1 MINVSVNELPR
12 LSLRT
17 HSHCFAN
24 GGFSVSRLPETCTI
38 YKDNVLIP
46 VSKQHTAL
54 SLWHYYSP
62 RHLSVTL
69 LIRTKGVSVCQ
80 GLLANS
86 SLKQPHHSQ

>member
-12 LSLRT
+12 LPLRT

-24 GGFSVSRLPETCTI
+24 GGFSVSRLPETFPI

-46 VSKQHTAL
+46 VSKQHKPL
-54 SLWHYYSP
+54 SLWHYYST

-69 LIRTKGVSVCQ
+69 FIHTKEVSVCQ

-86 SLKQPHHSQ
+86 SLKQPQHSQ